1 MLVDFWTYT
10 CINCIRTLPH
20 LVAWDKAYR
29 DAGLTIVGVHSPEFA
44 FERKASNVERAIG
57 QNHIEY
63 PVANDPEMATWTAWS
78 NQYWPA
84 KYLIDAKGHVR
95 YAHFGEGE
103 YEETEAAIRE
113 LLREAGSEKLG
124 AEAKPDRTYDPALKV
139 TPETYLGAARAE
151 RFLPEAPRAGAGV
164 YTAVRGGVAREP
176 LLARRHLEGR

>member
-1 MLVDFWTYT
+1 MLIDFWTYT

-84 KYLIDAKGHVR
+84 KYLIDARGHVR
-95 YAHFGEGE
+95 YAHFGEGD

-113 LLREAGSEKLG
+113 LLREAGS
-124 AEAKPDRTYDPALKV
+124 
-139 TPETYLGAARAE
+139 GAARRRGQAD
-151 RFLPEAPRAGAGV
+151 RAR
-164 YTAVRGGVAREP
+164 TT
-176 LLARRHLEGR
+176 RR